1 MKRLLFVPGLILTI
15 ILTYSCEEKPVPPSI
30 STNIV
35 TEIST
40 TTAVSGGNITANGGA
55 PIISKGICWNTSEN
69 PTIDNNKTIENADL
83 VSFTSNITQLTPN
96 TSYYVR
102 AYATNSAGIG
112 YGKSESFKTL
122 GDKPGLGALSTSN
135 ITINSAILTGSVNP
149 NFLSTTVIFEYG
161 PTPNYGSTITA
172 LESPVSG
179 DLGENVTV
187 KADLSGLAP
196 GKTYHFRIKA
206 ENSLGI
212 TYSSSLTFTT
222 LGQAPTVLAPT
233 TTNLKVNTVTLNGS
247 VNANYLSTTVT
258 FEWGTTTGYG
268 NSITALQSPLT
279 GNTSI
284 AINADLSGLIPE
296 TTYHFRISATNEL
309 GTTNSDDLE
318 FTTYTVED
326 ADKNLYHSVTIGTQT
341 WMKENLKTTHLNNNI
356 DISKITDNTEWSNLT
371 APAYSWYNNDELVN
385 KNIYGA
391 LYNWYSVNTGNLCPA
406 GWHVPSLE
414 EWHTLVTYLGGDS
427 IADENLRERGTIHWI
442 FDTGANNNTGFTL
455 LPAGNREADGRFFN
469 LGLSAHLWSSFED
482 YENAVQRCWNI
493 GLEWHISKIYW
504 TPYSSKFG
512 ASVRCLKD

>member
-1 MKRLLFVPGLILTI
+1 
-15 ILTYSCEEKPVPPSI
+15 
-30 STNIV
+30 
-35 TEIST
+35 
-40 TTAVSGGNITANGGA
+40 
-55 PIISKGICWNTSEN
+55 
-69 PTIDNNKTIENADL
+69 
-83 VSFTSNITQLTPN
+83 
-96 TSYYVR
+96 
-102 AYATNSAGIG
+102 
-112 YGKSESFKTL
+112 
-122 GDKPGLGALSTSN
+122 
-135 ITINSAILTGSVNP
+135 
-149 NFLSTTVIFEYG
+149 
-161 PTPNYGSTITA
+161 
-172 LESPVSG
+172 
-179 DLGENVTV
+179 
-187 KADLSGLAP
+187 
-196 GKTYHFRIKA
+196 
-206 ENSLGI
+206 
-212 TYSSSLTFTT
+212 LTFTT

-309 GTTNSDDLE
+309 GTTNSNDLE

-414 EWHTLVTYLGGDS
+414 EWHTLVTYLEGDS

-442 FDTGANNNTGFTL
+442 FDTCANNNTGFTL